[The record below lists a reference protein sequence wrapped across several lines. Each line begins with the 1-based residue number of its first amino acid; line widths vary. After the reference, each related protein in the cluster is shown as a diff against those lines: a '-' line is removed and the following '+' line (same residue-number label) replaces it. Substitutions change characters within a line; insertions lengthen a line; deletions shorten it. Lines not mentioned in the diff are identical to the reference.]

1 MLDIKQWIKKVT
13 DWLNTVGYGEP
24 TDYSS
29 ALYNATLNAP
39 WTAPKSG
46 MMVITAGTNGGA
58 RAYWYIVDAT
68 IGINMAHATRL
79 ETANYML
86 GASFPVIKGH
96 KYYSQKAN
104 ISSAQGHLYPIVGG
118 GEINNL
124 LKALPSLAYRG
135 GGASVECKGTAKA
148 YFNDFARTIY
158 NATINNKDSLT
169 DQKYFSEARHNLCA
183 NGTDSRRLH
192 GGCNSRQRAK
202 SRQQCLHNVR
212 NGVEY
217 IRLQFSV
224 ICPKHNPNAHLFIFK
239 GHPVRLT
246 ASVKGVAVC

>member
-104 ISSAQGHLYPIVGG
+104 ISSVYGHLYPIVGG
-118 GEINNL
+118 VINNL

-135 GGASVECKGTAKA
+135 GGASVERKA
-148 YFNDFARTIY
+148 LISQ
-158 NATINNKDSLT
+158 NAYPI
-169 DQKYFSEARHNLCA
+169 
-183 NGTDSRRLH
+183 RRLLGC
-192 GGCNSRQRAK
+192 GGTNTKLFVQKPAVWWFS
-202 SRQQCLHNVR
+202 
-212 NGVEY
+212 
-217 IRLQFSV
+217 IRCIKDWVYTFGCCGL
-224 ICPKHNPNAHLFIFK
+224 HLFSSRLVLLKCRLTGNSSKYIYIQKFK
-239 GHPVRLT
+239 YNSVSKFNIEGIIPQRLT

>member
-68 IGINMAHATRL
+68 IGINMASATRL
-79 ETANYML
+79 ETSNYQL

-104 ISSAQGHLYPIVGG
+104 ISSVYNGHLYPIVGG
-118 GEINNL
+118 VVHRL
-124 LKALPSLAYRG
+124 LNALQSLAYRG
-135 GGASVECKGTAKA
+135 GWCK
-148 YFNDFARTIY
+148 
-158 NATINNKDSLT
+158 
-169 DQKYFSEARHNLCA
+169 C
-183 NGTDSRRLH
+183 
-192 GGCNSRQRAK
+192 
-202 SRQQCLHNVR
+202 
-212 NGVEY
+212 
-217 IRLQFSV
+217 
-224 ICPKHNPNAHLFIFK
+224 
-239 GHPVRLT
+239 
-246 ASVKGVAVC
+246 